1 MDKGGYTPHEP
12 FRSHQDWE
20 GSLSLLLLNPSL
32 HDDLHGCLAHLPRA
46 LISVPDWS
54 RVGAWLPAAR
64 PLPTLL
70 LDDHG
75 GKGRSPL
82 SPAPPIP
89 APGGARPVKKKVDRQ
104 ATTLELRLATEHL
117 STALG
122 RQNPRLPHHQ
132 TDQLPTPSSKS
143 VAIITNPSLAQTC
156 R

>member
-70 LDDHG
+70 LDAHG

-82 SPAPPIP
+82 SPAPPLP
-89 APGGARPVKKKVDRQ
+89 APGGARPLKKKVDRK
-104 ATTLELRLATEHL
+104 TEPWNCGWPLNTSPRPLAGKPP
-117 STALG
+117 STS
-122 RQNPRLPHHQ
+122 PP
-132 TDQLPTPSSKS
+132 DPTNCRRRPQRASPKS
-143 VAIITNPSLAQTC
+143 PIPSL
-156 R
+156 